1 MEEDADLAV
10 DLAVVGAAF
19 GERLRAAG
27 LAVSAE
33 RIGRFVRGIAVV
45 RPIGVGELRAI
56 GRVTL
61 VSGPDERVT
70 FDAVFAEVF
79 GGLDDVAEQRGDPRA
94 PSLRRTDG
102 PPPWSR
108 RPDSPPPGDG
118 ESDGPT
124 EARRASTSNGDRGD
138 DAEAHRQA
146 LVAATASRHERLA
159 TTDFVELSDD
169 ELRELYETM
178 RSIRVAL
185 PPRPGRRHRRH
196 RHGDRLDLRATV
208 RRSRRTGG
216 EPFDHVTRRRRH
228 RPRRLVV
235 LCDIS
240 GSMAPYSRAFVQ
252 FLHAAAGGSNAEVF
266 TFATRLTR
274 VTKALAV
281 RQPDL
286 ALARAA
292 AAAGDWRGGTRIGD
306 SVKAFLDD
314 HGRRGLARRA
324 VVVVVSDGWDRS
336 EPGVLDEQM
345 ARLRRLAHRIV
356 WINPR
361 RAAPGYEPL
370 ATGMAAAL
378 PHCDA
383 FVSGHTLAALRDAM
397 STIADP

>member
-1 MEEDADLAV
+1 V

-19 GERLRAAG
+19 GERLRMAG
-27 LAVSAE
+27 VGATAE
-33 RIGRFVRGIAVV
+33 GIGRFVQAVRLVTPV
-45 RPIGVGELRAI
+45 RLAELRAI

-61 VSGPDERVT
+61 VSGPEEREA

-79 GGLDDVAEQRGDPRA
+79 GGLDDVAERRGDPTA
-94 PSLRRTDG
+94 PAARQSERR
-102 PPPWSR
+102 PPPST
-108 RPDSPPPGDG
+108 RPDRTADPGAPGGGRPRLDGRSDGDG
-118 ESDGPT
+118 DDD
-124 EARRASTSNGDRGD
+124 EAQRRRA
-138 DAEAHRQA
+138 
-146 LVAATASRHERLA
+146 VAIAASRHERLA
-159 TTDFVELSDD
+159 TTDFAGLTDD
-169 ELRELYETM
+169 ELRELHDTM
-178 RSIRVAL
+178 RSIRVAI
-185 PPRPGRRHRRH
+185 PPRTGRRHRRH

-216 EPFDHVTRRRRH
+216 EPFDHVTRRRRP

-252 FLHAAAGGSNAEVF
+252 FLHAAAGGSQAEVF

-281 RQPDL
+281 RRPDL

-292 AAAGDWRGGTRIGD
+292 AAAEDWRGGTRIGD
-306 SVKAFLDD
+306 AVKAFLDD
-314 HGRRGLARRA
+314 HGRRGMARGA

-336 EPGVLDEQM
+336 EPGVLGEQM
-345 ARLRRLAHRIV
+345 ARLGRLAHRIV

-370 ATGMAAAL
+370 AGGMAAAL

-383 FVSGHTLAALRDAM
+383 FVSGHTLAALRTAVHAL
-397 STIADP
+397 ADGTPRDLGAPCR

>member
-1 MEEDADLAV
+1 MDGEA

-19 GERLRAAG
+19 GARLRAAG

-33 RIGRFVRGIAVV
+33 RIGRFVRGIHVV
-45 RPIGVGELRAI
+45 RPVGVGELRAI

-61 VSGPDERVT
+61 VSGPDERAT

-79 GGLDDVAEQRGDPRA
+79 GGLDDVAEQRGDPSA
-94 PSLRRTDG
+94 PAIRRRDEA

-108 RPDSPPPGDG
+108 RTDPASSGSTNGGSDG
-118 ESDGPT
+118 MDRSDGPSASEQ
-124 EARRASTSNGDRGD
+124 EAAVATVASER
-138 DAEAHRQA
+138 
-146 LVAATASRHERLA
+146 ERLA
-159 TTDFVELSDD
+159 TTDFAELTDD
-169 ELRELYETM
+169 ELRELQVTM
-178 RSIRVAL
+178 RSIRLAV

-216 EPFDHVTRRRRH
+216 EPFDHVTRRRRP

-252 FLHAAAGGSNAEVF
+252 FLHAAAGGSQAEVF

-292 AAAGDWRGGTRIGD
+292 AAAEDWRGGTRIGD
-306 SVKAFLDD
+306 SLKAFLDE

-336 EPGVLDEQM
+336 EPGVLAEQM
-345 ARLRRLAHRIV
+345 ARLGRLAHRIV

-361 RAAPGYEPL
+361 RAAPGFAPL
-370 ATGMAAAL
+370 AGGMAAAL

-383 FVSGHTLAALRDAM
+383 FVSGHTLAALRDVLSALQ
-397 STIADP
+397 DD

>member
-1 MEEDADLAV
+1 MEGDLAG
-10 DLAVVGAAF
+10 VGAAF

-27 LAVSAE
+27 IAVSAE
-33 RIGRFVRGIAVV
+33 RIGRFVRGVGLVA
-45 RPIGVGELRAI
+45 PEELGELRRI

-61 VSGPDERVT
+61 VSDQRDLAT
-70 FDAVFAEVF
+70 FDAVFGQVF
-79 GGLDDVAEQRGDPRA
+79 GGLDDVADQRGDGNAPVVRRGEGRPGPRQADA
-94 PSLRRTDG
+94 PVGGGQSTAGSD
-102 PPPWSR
+102 
-108 RPDSPPPGDG
+108 GDG
-118 ESDGPT
+118 DDGS
-124 EARRASTSNGDRGD
+124 EAAVAS
-138 DAEAHRQA
+138 A
-146 LVAATASRHERLA
+146 ASRAERLA
-159 TTDFVELSDD
+159 TTDFAELSDD
-169 ELRELYETM
+169 EIRELYETM
-178 RSIRVAL
+178 RSIRLAI

-216 EPFDHVTRRRRH
+216 EPFEHVTRRRRP

-252 FLHAAAGGSNAEVF
+252 FLHATARGTEAEVF

-274 VTKALAV
+274 VTRALAV
-281 RQPDL
+281 AQPDL

-292 AAAGDWRGGTRIGD
+292 AAAQDWRGGTRVGD
-306 SVKAFLDD
+306 CLKAFVDD
-314 HGRRGLARRA
+314 HGRRGMARRA
-324 VVVVVSDGWDRS
+324 VVVIVSDGWDGS
-336 EPGVLDEQM
+336 EPGVLGEQM

-370 ATGMAAAL
+370 AAGMAAAL

-383 FVSGHTLAALRDAM
+383 FVSGHTLAALREAL
-397 STIADP
+397 SALSEVSGEVSRSG